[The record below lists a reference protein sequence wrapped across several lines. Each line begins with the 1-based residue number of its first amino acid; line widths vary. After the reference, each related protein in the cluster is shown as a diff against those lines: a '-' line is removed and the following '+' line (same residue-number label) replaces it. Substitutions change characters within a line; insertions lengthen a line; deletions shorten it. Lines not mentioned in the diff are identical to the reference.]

1 MMESVMKYKG
11 YRASAAYS
19 EEDECFIGKILGI
32 QDTLIFE
39 GGSVSELKQMFRQ
52 SVDDYLKTCEEI
64 GKQPEKEYRGTF
76 NVRITPQAHS
86 AAVMQ
91 AEELGISLNQF
102 VAEAIQEKIDRP
114 RYELSEAKPSG
125 VAETAESYAIDPND
139 LQILAKAERVLA
151 KYIKNAGK

>member
-1 MMESVMKYKG
+1 MSNVMKYKG
-11 YRASAAYS
+11 YRANAQYSA
-19 EEDECFIGKILGI
+19 EDGCFIGRVLGI
-32 QDTLIFE
+32 QDMIGFNGDT
-39 GGSVSELKQMFRQ
+39 VAELETVFHE
-52 SVDDYLKTCEEI
+52 SIDDYLEMCEEM
-64 GKQPEKEYRGTF
+64 GKQPDREYRGTF

-125 VAETAESYAIDPND
+125 VAEMTESYAIDPND
-139 LQILAKAERVLA
+139 LQILAKAERILA
-151 KYIKNAGK
+151 KYIKYAGK